1 MFQTITVASLSFTAI
16 IAAGA
21 IGLNVLN
28 DVLTLDRDLMIG
40 WTTFALKCSRVAQS
54 LVLFFFFC
62 LNFASSIFRGIVRMV
77 YLIPITVRGCIV
89 AYSALSLL
97 KNPNAQN
104 VNKRIRIF
112 KTSAVVYPISQSRMR
127 SFNL

>member
-1 MFQTITVASLSFTAI
+1 
-16 IAAGA
+16 
-21 IGLNVLN
+21 
-28 DVLTLDRDLMIG
+28 
-40 WTTFALKCSRVAQS
+40 
-54 LVLFFFFC
+54 
-62 LNFASSIFRGIVRMV
+62 MV